1 MSALPRR
8 QDELRR
14 CYDEQAAHFVETRK
28 RPRPEFVH
36 LQEQTTSFVDVR
48 DGAPLEVVEI
58 GCGGG
63 RLYEALKNT
72 LPSGSIYTGV
82 DFAAGMIEQARNV
95 APEATWLVGDMVEYI
110 RSCDQESIDL
120 LYGIASVQHIKG
132 SKHRAL
138 FFADAYRALSRW
150 GMMLL
155 TNRSYSDRFLRKY
168 RQQIALTAP
177 RLLLDRA
184 LVRNDVLIPRKDH
197 KNPTDAHLRYYHMF
211 TLYEL
216 TQLARHAWFVVR
228 ICSYVWQDGAL
239 TDERRS
245 SRNSFLVVQKEV
257 R

>member
-8 QDELRR
+8 QNELRS

-28 RPRPEFVH
+28 RPRPEFLH
-36 LQEQTTSFVDVR
+36 LQEQTKSFVDAR
-48 DGAPLEVVEI
+48 DGGPLEVVEI

-63 RLYEALKNT
+63 RLYEAVKQT
-72 LPSGSIYTGV
+72 LPSGTLYTGV

-95 APEATWLVGDMVEYI
+95 SPEATWLVADMVAYI
-110 RSCDQESIDL
+110 RSCEQESIDL

-132 SKHRAL
+132 SKQRAL
-138 FFADAYRALSRW
+138 FFADVYRALSWW

-155 TNRSYSDRFLRKY
+155 TNRSYSEWFLRKY
-168 RQQIALTAP
+168 RKQIAMTVP
-177 RLLLDRA
+177 RLLTDRT

-197 KNPTDAHLRYYHMF
+197 KNPTHVHHRYYHMF

-216 TQLARHAWFVVR
+216 AQLARHAWFVIR
-228 ICSYVWQDGAL
+228 ICSYVGQDGTL
-239 TDERRS
+239 TDDRRS
-245 SRNSFLVVQKEV
+245 SRNSFFVVQKEV